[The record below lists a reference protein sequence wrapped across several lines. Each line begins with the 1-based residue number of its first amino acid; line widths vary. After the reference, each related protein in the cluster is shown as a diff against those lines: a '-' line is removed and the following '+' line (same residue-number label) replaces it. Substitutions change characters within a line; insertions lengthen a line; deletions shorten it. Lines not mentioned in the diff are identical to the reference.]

1 MEADEASMTS
11 LSQQSEDDFERNK
24 VTHMQIELGLSL
36 FFNLFSS
43 LEAISNAFPKA
54 GIKASAAIDNQSYG
68 HQV

>member
-24 VTHMQIELGLSL
+24 VIHIQIELGLSL

-43 LEAISNAFPKA
+43 LEAISNAFPISELLGGYLYVKM
-54 GIKASAAIDNQSYG
+54 
-68 HQV
+68 